1 MTTKKAKQI
10 GTWLLCAF
18 CIGVGCITGWMA
30 ASFSWTSVLI
40 GFFSLIGFVVFAVLT
55 YAAIF
60 DDTPE
65 QEEEIHSYPTPQGF
79 DKSYEN

>member
-1 MTTKKAKQI
+1 MTMKNAKSI
-10 GTWLLCAF
+10 GTWILSGF
-18 CIGVGCITGWMA
+18 CVGVGLIIGWMA

-60 DDTPE
+60 DDTTE
-65 QEEEIHSYPTPQGF
+65 QEEEIHTYPTPEGW
-79 DKSYEN
+79 DKKYEN